1 MNSPRRRRLAEL
13 ERERTLFGASPALTS
28 SSRGEADE
36 GGTGASVRGRLLVTR
51 DGRHVFVEED
61 RDRELLSDR
70 ETEKEKEKEKVA
82 EKEKDAQNVGSFE
95 ASMASLAALIAKSP
109 SSASHNSH
117 SDNRT
122 CVSCEAASQLRKLD
136 QWRPAS
142 STATSKK
149 SAANKAQAQTSTDKT
164 LLALIEQERARYLQL
179 ESTHTTLLAN
189 LAHLQQAHRA
199 DMSRLQAQHRHTLNT
214 ISLDSREKSDRVTR
228 TVRSLVGILNRYTAP
243 GSSDL
248 VPGEFMIDSEHGD
261 GSQVVELLVGRI
273 ESVLRASLDRVD
285 MVEDAVAEVRASKK
299 VVSEKLLQREQEMK
313 KLALFAKEKD
323 DELVTERDAKMKLEV
338 RVLHLERHLGQR
350 QGELAKMNEL
360 YQGKVEEAQELVKLK
375 ERFEN
380 TCRTLDELVRREK
393 MYLEEIEAGSVKERK
408 LTSDLESL
416 TKQHDKKSKELESIQ
431 TTLTAELSAAKELE
445 VRLRKDLNESLK
457 VSLEKEQELQELERI
472 IQGGQQENNALAEKI
487 IKLDN
492 TNNNLTVILKTTEND
507 LAHYRQAESDLR
519 NDLTNLVSKYEQTVS
534 EFQSLQQELSET
546 QQKLDQE
553 TASKLAMQ
561 QANTSRL
568 EAVAEKLNLLQTSLD
583 EHQSQLHELRE
594 NESLLRTQL
603 REREEAILEQ
613 VHKIDTLEKRIVE
626 LEGDLAKEGVALE
639 TMRSKKKEEL
649 IAVQEKFVAAKA
661 AMDAEVNTL
670 RNQLNAKSAQAAGQ
684 SDELAR
690 IKIEISELTADRFR
704 LESRL
709 AELTAQDQTSSR
721 QLATLAQLLKQ
732 KEQDLYVMGIKHEA
746 LVEQVRLLEE
756 ELHMFRQS
764 SFKRDIDMQKLQN
777 NAEEIKKL
785 KEQAGVLAGRRASM
799 EAVKRQSSLVNLAG
813 QIASTGSNYN
823 LTGTTPISA
832 APLSPL
838 VERKSG
844 DALAGSATRLQVEIP
859 SVSPLL
865 ARVSGFGAVSKG
877 SRTDLSRSNS
887 QSLSPN
893 LGRKEYVAASA
904 ASVTTP
910 SPLSAYSPAL
920 VTVSSPSK
928 PDSSIH
934 GLEDYLSG
942 LLSDSK

>member
-1 MNSPRRRRLAEL
+1 
-13 ERERTLFGASPALTS
+13 
-28 SSRGEADE
+28 
-36 GGTGASVRGRLLVTR
+36 
-51 DGRHVFVEED
+51 
-61 RDRELLSDR
+61 
-70 ETEKEKEKEKVA
+70 
-82 EKEKDAQNVGSFE
+82 
-95 ASMASLAALIAKSP
+95 
-109 SSASHNSH
+109 
-117 SDNRT
+117 
-122 CVSCEAASQLRKLD
+122 
-136 QWRPAS
+136 
-142 STATSKK
+142 
-149 SAANKAQAQTSTDKT
+149 
-164 LLALIEQERARYLQL
+164 
-179 ESTHTTLLAN
+179 
-189 LAHLQQAHRA
+189 
-199 DMSRLQAQHRHTLNT
+199 
-214 ISLDSREKSDRVTR
+214 
-228 TVRSLVGILNRYTAP
+228 
-243 GSSDL
+243 
-248 VPGEFMIDSEHGD
+248 
-261 GSQVVELLVGRI
+261 
-273 ESVLRASLDRVD
+273 
-285 MVEDAVAEVRASKK
+285 
-299 VVSEKLLQREQEMK
+299 
-313 KLALFAKEKD
+313 
-323 DELVTERDAKMKLEV
+323 
-338 RVLHLERHLGQR
+338 
-350 QGELAKMNEL
+350 
-360 YQGKVEEAQELVKLK
+360 
-375 ERFEN
+375 
-380 TCRTLDELVRREK
+380 
-393 MYLEEIEAGSVKERK
+393 
-408 LTSDLESL
+408 
-416 TKQHDKKSKELESIQ
+416 
-431 TTLTAELSAAKELE
+431 
-445 VRLRKDLNESLK
+445 
-457 VSLEKEQELQELERI
+457 
-472 IQGGQQENNALAEKI
+472 
-487 IKLDN
+487 
-492 TNNNLTVILKTTEND
+492 
-507 LAHYRQAESDLR
+507 
-519 NDLTNLVSKYEQTVS
+519 
-534 EFQSLQQELSET
+534 
-546 QQKLDQE
+546 
-553 TASKLAMQ
+553 MQ

-764 SFKRDIDMQKLQN
+764 SFKRDIDMQKLQT

-865 ARVSGFGAVSKG
+865 
-877 SRTDLSRSNS
+877 
-887 QSLSPN
+887 
-893 LGRKEYVAASA
+893 
-904 ASVTTP
+904 
-910 SPLSAYSPAL
+910 
-920 VTVSSPSK
+920 
-928 PDSSIH
+928 
-934 GLEDYLSG
+934 
-942 LLSDSK
+942 